1 MISMLIL
8 NGPNLNL
15 LGQRETE
22 IYGSATLEV
31 IEGRCRKHADK
42 LGVRVEFLQSNHE
55 GKLVDHIQAVP
66 GSHKGLI
73 LNAAGY
79 THTSVAIF
87 DAIKA
92 IDIPVIEVHMS
103 NIYSREPF
111 RKHSYVSPVAVG
123 SICGFGPTVYLLAM
137 DAMISVLEAE

>member
-1 MISMLIL
+1 MNSMLIV

-15 LGQRETE
+15 LGQREPE
-22 IYGSATLEV
+22 IYGSANLEA
-31 IEGRCRKHADK
+31 IEERCRKHAAS

-55 GKLVDHIQAVP
+55 GQLVDFIQAAP
-66 GSHKGLI
+66 ATHRGLI
-73 LNAAGY
+73 LNAAAY
-79 THTSVAIF
+79 SHTSVALV

-111 RKHSYVSPVAVG
+111 RKHSYISPVAAGV
-123 SICGFGPTVYLLAM
+123 ICGFGPNVYRLAM
-137 DAMISVLEAE
+137 DAMISILDSG